1 MVSGLKKAMLFKS
14 LLSGNVQCSVCARRC
29 VIASGETGFC
39 RVRKN
44 IDGTLYALN
53 YGYVSSEA
61 IDPVE
66 KKPLYHFLPGTTTY
80 SLGTFGCNFRC
91 RHCQNHTIS
100 MPGESVY
107 NAIFSET
114 GLSRFGEVVTPD
126 EVVQRA
132 LLLETKSVS
141 FTYNEPA
148 VWVEFVYDTAV
159 SAKENG
165 LSVILVTN
173 GYMTPEALEILAPY
187 IDAYRVDLKSFSD
200 SFYSNICSAHLN
212 PVLESILKAQ
222 ELGVYIEIVMLI
234 IPGQNDRVEEAEKAA
249 AWIVQNLGAETPVH
263 LNAFRPHHKMEDV
276 KPTSSALLEQLR
288 SVYMNAGLDY
298 VYIGNTISDFQ
309 NTYCPECGSLL
320 INRIYSFGESTSELE
335 RSGGEFKCVWC
346 GRIIPVVCPD
356 DVDF

>member
-1 MVSGLKKAMLFKS
+1 MVSGLKEAMLFDA
-14 LLSGNVQCSVCARRC
+14 LPSGAVRCRVCARRC

-44 IDGTLYALN
+44 LGGTLYALN
-53 YGYVSSEA
+53 YGYVSAEA

-80 SLGTFGCNFRC
+80 SLGTFGCNFSC

-107 NAIFSET
+107 KAMFSDT
-114 GLSRFGEVVTPD
+114 GLSRFGEVVTPE

-132 LLLETKSVS
+132 LFLGTKSVS

-148 VWVEFVYDTAV
+148 VWFEFVYDTAV

-173 GYMTPEALEILAPY
+173 GYLAPEALETLAPY
-187 IDAYRVDLKSFSD
+187 IDAYRVDLKSFSEF
-200 SFYSNICSAHLN
+200 FYAGICSAHLN
-212 PVLESILKAQ
+212 PVLGSILKAK
-222 ELGVYIEIVMLI
+222 ELGLYIEIVTLI
-234 IPGQNDRVEEAEKAA
+234 IPGQNDGVEDAETAA
-249 AWIVQNLGAETPVH
+249 AWIVQNLGAGTPVH

-276 KPTSSALLEQLR
+276 RPTPGALLEKLR
-288 SVYMNAGLDY
+288 SIYMNAGLEY
-298 VYIGNTISDFQ
+298 VYIGNTLSDFQ
-309 NTYCPECGSLL
+309 NTSCPGCQSLL
-320 INRIYSFGESTSELE
+320 INRVYSFGESTEGLE
-335 RSGGEFKCVWC
+335 RSGGEFKCVRC
-346 GRIIPVVCPD
+346 GQIIPLICPD